1 MAIPLWAMT
10 LMQGAGKQQ
19 GSSTPSQVS
28 DLSTQQSAQAAGV
41 SGKPSVAS
49 TPQTAAPVSN
59 TGTTISDMLS
69 KANVIHPYTIAF
81 QAGSALKSLRDT
93 KKRQRKFDRI
103 AEIARENE
111 ASDRAYG
118 LQQRSDRDATGDM
131 QKVLALQ
138 EYLKS
143 LNARRV

>member
-1 MAIPLWAMT
+1 MAIPLWAMA
-10 LMQGAGKQQ
+10 LMQGAGK
-19 GSSTPSQVS
+19 GKETSSPTIS
-28 DLSTQQSAQAAGV
+28 DLTPEQSAQAAGV
-41 SGKPSVAS
+41 GNVPRQTTMPSTQTSSNRSKAISDALSSANYISPGSVA
-49 TPQTAAPVSN
+49 
-59 TGTTISDMLS
+59 L
-69 KANVIHPYTIAF
+69 KA
-81 QAGSALKSLRDT
+81 GGALKGLSDF

-143 LNARRV
+143 LNVRRV